1 MSGFD
6 MQAIQ
11 SSRPASGTEHQF
23 SHCWDM
29 ENLSHEGKHVSHGFK
44 VGIGTLASTAVVEF
58 LLTKDLEALDVEK
71 CVSEWKSWSEMEEEM
86 NNVFSGKP
94 VLLSRGLNEARAKY
108 VDKEG
113 LRKQLGLIRDSWAEM
128 KVKIKNQI
136 IPFEEVRE
144 NLRLI
149 GAPYEPEH
157 IGVSRERMRTTFSYI
172 PYMRSRFT
180 ALDVVYRCGMMDE
193 LLDKLFGKG
202 GVWEI
207 AQS

>member
-1 MSGFD
+1 M
-6 MQAIQ
+6 I
-11 SSRPASGTEHQF
+11 
-23 SHCWDM
+23 
-29 ENLSHEGKHVSHGFK
+29 
-44 VGIGTLASTAVVEF
+44 
-58 LLTKDLEALDVEK
+58 
-71 CVSEWKSWSEMEEEM
+71 

>member
-1 MSGFD
+1 MSGFA

-29 ENLSHEGKHVSHGFK
+29 ENLCHEGKHVSHGFK

-71 CVSEWKSWSEMEEEM
+71 CVSEWKSWSEMEEEI

-113 LRKQLGLIRDSWAEM
+113 LRDQLGLIRDSWAEM